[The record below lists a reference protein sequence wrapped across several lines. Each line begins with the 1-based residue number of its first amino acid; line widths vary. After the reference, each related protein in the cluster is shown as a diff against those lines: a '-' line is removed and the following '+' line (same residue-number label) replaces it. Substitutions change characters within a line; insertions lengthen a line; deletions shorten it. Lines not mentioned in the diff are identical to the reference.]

1 MQLNRL
7 KMRESRHSNRIISRM
22 TLTQAAVRSMIKTVP
37 SNLGNSYETVKV
49 KRD

>member
-7 KMRESRHSNRIISRM
+7 KMRGSRLSNRIISKM
-22 TLTQAAVRSMIKTVP
+22 TLTLAVVRSMIKTVP
-37 SNLGNSYETVKV
+37 SNLGNNYETVKV